1 MRNEV
6 TMETIMAVA
15 AEYRQLWQE
24 GKAAEAL
31 ETLNRCTALQVDYY
45 AARGNYRK
53 CLFLLERPQRIPK
66 MLEWWERIADDAK
79 HELFEWVFC
88 DSEGAFEEIP
98 DEVLADVAR
107 LRPTLPKKITR
118 VLEGKRI
125 YRGSVLELGTPEQ
138 ALSWTID
145 KKVAAYF
152 ANRWSKIKDGTPV
165 IWSARIT
172 PEDVVAHI
180 SMRNEAEIVAKR
192 GSVTDIR
199 QES

>member
-1 MRNEV
+1 MKKEV
-6 TMETIMAVA
+6 SMDMIMALADEYNVLM
-15 AEYRQLWQE
+15 AEE
-24 GKAAEAL
+24 KVAEAV
-31 ETLNRCTALQVDYY
+31 EVANRCTALQVNYY
-45 AARGNYRK
+45 AARGNYQK
-53 CLFLLERPQRIPK
+53 CLFLLERPQRISK
-66 MLEWWERIADDAK
+66 MLEWWERIAEDAK
-79 HELFEWVFC
+79 YELFEWVFC

-98 DEVLADVAR
+98 DDVLADVAR
-107 LRPTLPKKITR
+107 LRPALPKKITR
-118 VLEGKRI
+118 VLDGKRI